1 MMPIAA
7 RYADVWHCFGPPDYL
22 GAKST
27 LIDGMAEAVG
37 RDPGEIRRA
46 ASLSLEDD
54 LDDIART
61 VDRWEAEGFSY
72 LVCGWP
78 ADGRPTVERFA
89 ERFLGSKP
97 STR

>member
-1 MMPIAA
+1 
-7 RYADVWHCFGPPDYL
+7 
-22 GAKST
+22 
-27 LIDGMAEAVG
+27 MAEAAG

-61 VDRWEAEGFSY
+61 IDEWERAGFSY

-78 ADGRPTVERFA
+78 PDGRPTVERFA
-89 ERFLGSKP
+89 DRFLV
-97 STR
+97 